1 MFGTRRSILILA
13 MVGLAL
19 PACGGNGS
27 GDNGGV
33 TVTLRDFEI
42 TLAQDTLPAGTV
54 SFDIRNEGPSVHEF
68 VVFRT
73 DLAPDALPTNNAGEV
88 DEEGEGVKLVDEVE
102 DIAVDATATLDV
114 DLDPGSYAAVCNLPG
129 HYAQGMATG
138 FTVE

>member
-19 PACGGNGS
+19 PACGGNGG

-33 TVTLRDFEI
+33 AVTLRDFEI

-73 DLAPDALPTNNAGEV
+73 DLAADALPTNDAGEV
-88 DEEGEGVKLVDEVE
+88 DEEGEGVELVDEVE

-114 DLDPGSYAAVCNLPG
+114 DLDPGSYVAVCNLPG